1 MLGLFNSSAC
11 KTSASVP
18 VANRLSFKSRNRNE
32 LRRVLNSDAYDA
44 SGNPITNASI
54 TPFRAANNAGDILGR
69 KNYVCGGS
77 NQLSNTKKRSGL
89 VFRSGKATGCDDSNV
104 DGASCN
110 PTYVYDSSLYSKFK
124 RQVAL
129 NKSYNDTSNGGSNN
143 GHVSILKRTRS

>member
-1 MLGLFNSSAC
+1 MGNN
-11 KTSASVP
+11 KP
-18 VANRLSFKSRNRNE
+18 VLLMNRLSFKSRNRNE

-89 VFRSGKATGCDDSNV
+89 VFRSGKATGCDGSNV
-104 DGASCN
+104 VGASCN

-143 GHVSILKRTRS
+143 GHVSILKRARS